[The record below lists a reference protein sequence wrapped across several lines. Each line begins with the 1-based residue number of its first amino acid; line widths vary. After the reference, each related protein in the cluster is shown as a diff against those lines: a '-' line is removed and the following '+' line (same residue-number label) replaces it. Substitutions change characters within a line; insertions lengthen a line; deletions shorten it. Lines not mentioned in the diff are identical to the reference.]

1 MEDPAAPH
9 DSPAGRGPLHR
20 GLEPVTLTG
29 DLVTLEP
36 LHPDHADALVAA
48 AGDGRLWEHWYTSVP
63 APEGMRAEI
72 DRRLAEQAA
81 GTMLPFTVRRAGGA
95 VVGMTTY
102 MDVDPQT
109 PRLEIGSTWT
119 ARSAQRTGVNTE
131 SKLLLLAHA
140 FDVLG
145 CVAVEFRTQWH
156 NRQSRTAIAA
166 LGAKQDGVL
175 RNHRRAQDGTLR
187 DTVVFS
193 IIECEWPAVRSAL
206 RHRLARHQA

>member
-9 DSPAGRGPLHR
+9 DSQARRGTLHR

-36 LHPDHADALVAA
+36 LHPDHADALGAAVA
-48 AGDGRLWEHWYTSVP
+48 DGRLWEHWYTSVP
-63 APEGMRAEI
+63 APDEMPAEI

-81 GTMLPFTVRRAGGA
+81 GTMLPFTVRRAGGPI
-95 VVGMTTY
+95 VGMTTY
-102 MDVDPQT
+102 MDVDLQT

-131 SKLLLLAHA
+131 SKLLLLTHA
-140 FDVLG
+140 FETLG
-145 CVAVEFRTQWH
+145 CIAVEFRTHWH
-156 NRQSRTAIAA
+156 NVQSRTAIAA

-175 RNHRRAQDGTLR
+175 RSHRWARDGTLR

-193 IIECEWPAVRSAL
+193 IIESEWPAVRSGL
-206 RHRLARHQA
+206 RHRLARHR